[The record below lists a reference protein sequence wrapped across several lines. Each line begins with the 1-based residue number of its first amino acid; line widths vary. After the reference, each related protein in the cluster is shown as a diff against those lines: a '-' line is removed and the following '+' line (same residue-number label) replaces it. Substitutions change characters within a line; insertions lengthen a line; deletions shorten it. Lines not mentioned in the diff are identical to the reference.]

1 MQMAQT
7 NKQDTYV
14 KYGTVIKHIY
24 PEPEAHYDC

>member
-24 PEPEAHYDC
+24 PAPEAH